1 MVKLS
6 LVCDL
11 DVNVGLLV
19 YCEISD
25 MTSHPADISTTQ
37 GVSFHTVVKSRFKQF
52 IYVCYHAVSN
62 EMDRLVNN
70 SVRGWSRVQLCN
82 GEIG

>member
-1 MVKLS
+1 MYPKL
-6 LVCDL
+6 L
-11 DVNVGLLV
+11 
-19 YCEISD
+19 YT
-25 MTSHPADISTTQ
+25 TSHPADISTTHSSS
-37 GVSFHTVVKSRFKQF
+37 VYTVVEGWCKLLLQ
-52 IYVCYHAVSN
+52 ICHHAVPN